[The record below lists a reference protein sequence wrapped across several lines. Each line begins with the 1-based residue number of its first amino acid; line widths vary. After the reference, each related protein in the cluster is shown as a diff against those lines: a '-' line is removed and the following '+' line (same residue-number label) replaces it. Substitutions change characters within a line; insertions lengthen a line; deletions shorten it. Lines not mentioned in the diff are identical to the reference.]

1 MDRDVGQI
9 SREVV
14 QHLVGQL
21 MSDVEVTIEIQATVP
36 DGFPEKT
43 VRTISE
49 NCRTLKFTQHD
60 FAPE

>member
-36 DGFPEKT
+36 DGFAEKT

-60 FAPE
+60 FAAE